1 MVLLIALLLVLPLQ
15 STFPGGAQEAAD
27 GTPIATAGQLITVTD
42 SLGRAV
48 TVPKNPRYV
57 LCSGPGSLR
66 LLTYLQCQDKA
77 IAVDDVEGRRPQ
89 FDARPYALAN
99 PHFKQLPLF
108 GEFRGRDNPELIAAL
123 EPQPEVIFKTFP
135 DMGVNPLE
143 LEKKTGI
150 PIIALSYGDLIGYK
164 QDLYKTIRTMA
175 TVMAKEQRG
184 EEVISF
190 LEDSIADLRS
200 RTADIKE
207 ETKRSC
213 YIGGIAFKGP
223 HGFQSTEPAYP
234 PFLFVNA
241 RHVAYDP
248 EKSLQELQHADV
260 AKEKIVAWDPDVI
273 FVDVATLQSDPQ
285 VNALYQLT
293 HDPAYEAL
301 SAVKN
306 GDVYGVLPYNWYTQN
321 FGSIIAAA
329 YFAGKILYPERFADV
344 LPSEKA
350 DEIYLFLV
358 GKAVFREMDDA
369 FQGLVFKRISIE

>member
-1 MVLLIALLLVLPLQ
+1 MILLISLLLVLPLT
-15 STFPGGAQEAAD
+15 STFPGGANEAAGIEAKANAED
-27 GTPIATAGQLITVTD
+27 LITVTD

-66 LLTYLQCQDKA
+66 LLSYLQCQDKV
-77 IAVDDVEGRRPQ
+77 IAVDDMEGRRPQ

-99 PHFKQLPLF
+99 PQFKQLPLF
-108 GEFRGRDNPELIAAL
+108 GEFRGRDNPELIVAL

-135 DMGVNPLE
+135 DMGTNPLE
-143 LEKKTGI
+143 LENKTGI
-150 PIIALSYGDLIGYK
+150 PVVALSYGDLFGYK

-175 TVMAKEQRG
+175 AVMAKEPRG

-190 LEDSIADLRS
+190 LENSIADLES

-241 RHVAYDP
+241 HHVAYDP

-273 FVDVATLQSDPQ
+273 FVDLATLQSDPQ
-285 VNALYQLT
+285 VNALYELE
-293 HDPAYEAL
+293 HDPAYGAL

-306 GDVYGVLPYNWYTQN
+306 GDVYGVLPYNWYTRN
-321 FGSIIAAA
+321 FGSIIADA
-329 YFAGKILYPERFADV
+329 YFVGKILYPERFADV

-350 DEIYLFLV
+350 DEIYTFLV
-358 GKAVFREMDDA
+358 GKAVFREMNDA
-369 FQGLVFKRISIE
+369 FQDLVFKRIPIE